1 MRWICII
8 LAVSVV
14 GASPWLFTGVAQ
26 AQAFQLS
33 DPSIA
38 PNPAIQIPVVRAG
51 MSEVR
56 ALDLTES
63 RTDRVP
69 EPSVA
74 AALSLLGTAFLIR
87 RRRPQVA

>member
-26 AQAFQLS
+26 AVQLS

-38 PNPAIQIPVVRAG
+38 PSPDLQIPIVRAG
-51 MSEVR
+51 MTEVR

-63 RTDRVP
+63 HTDRVP
-69 EPSVA
+69 EPSIA

-87 RRRPQVA
+87 RRRPEVA